1 MSKSVPAGYY
11 KTKKI
16 VAWTTKVIIVGTLL
30 VRPQKKKHFFMCVFP
45 NDNSEITFTTQFYH
59 KLWKKRCVNVI
70 MTLAGVFY
78 IYYLNTEQIGW

>member
-1 MSKSVPAGYY
+1 MDDLSHYCRDLIGPT
-11 KTKKI
+11 TKKNN
-16 VAWTTKVIIVGTLL
+16 
-30 VRPQKKKHFFMCVFP
+30 FFMCVFP